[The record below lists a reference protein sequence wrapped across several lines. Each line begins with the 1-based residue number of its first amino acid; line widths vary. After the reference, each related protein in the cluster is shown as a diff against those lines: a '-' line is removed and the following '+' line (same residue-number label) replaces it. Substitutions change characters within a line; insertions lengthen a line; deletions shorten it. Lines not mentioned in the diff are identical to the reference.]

1 MQNRTKSEL
10 LHKACNQ
17 VDVQHM
23 QIDMR
28 KQYLG
33 KLDNRVQNQEQ
44 NVHGLVKYA
53 KKIRGE
59 LEDYRNKVEM
69 SERIVKDLQASGND
83 SVDSLLGM
91 LKKYKRAQK
100 NAADEIEKFMQLDQV
115 KANEI
120 VELNQE
126 LAMLH
131 EIQSKAVDTFEQ
143 KFENARRTIEENRE
157 IIKR

>member
-33 KLDNRVQNQEQ
+33 KLDVRVQNQEY
-44 NVHGLVKYA
+44 NVHGLVQYA

-69 SERIVKDLQASGND
+69 SERIVQDLQATGND

-100 NAADEIEKFMQLDQV
+100 NAADEIEKFLQLDTV